1 RTYLPV
7 AVHAGFLGS
16 DAGKIAILERSV
28 AVAAVN
34 AHAAHVV
41 LMAEGR
47 VLHPRLVLP
56 GHILRALQL
65 GQHRAQR
72 HQHKKQTQDRHPRQ
86 RIGTAMK
93 KLRHR
98 ANGSLAVE
106 RAARSPARPNCGYK
120 TGLLDLSIRT
130 KPTIA
135 LKNSE
140 LYQQA
145 SIRRQ
150 RRSERTT
157 NLTRDGADSR
167 GFIAIVIPSAFR

>member
-1 RTYLPV
+1 
-7 AVHAGFLGS
+7 
-16 DAGKIAILERSV
+16 
-28 AVAAVN
+28 
-34 AHAAHVV
+34 
-41 LMAEGR
+41 
-47 VLHPRLVLP
+47 
-56 GHILRALQL
+56 
-65 GQHRAQR
+65 
-72 HQHKKQTQDRHPRQ
+72 
-86 RIGTAMK
+86 MK

-130 KPTIA
+130 KPTTA

-150 RRSERTT
+150 RRSERKK
-157 NLTRDGADSR
+157 NLTTDHTYSAESFTTETQSHRENQDEKWL
-167 GFIAIVIPSAFR
+167 AITRLPDYPVTR

>member
-1 RTYLPV
+1 
-7 AVHAGFLGS
+7 
-16 DAGKIAILERSV
+16 
-28 AVAAVN
+28 
-34 AHAAHVV
+34 
-41 LMAEGR
+41 MAERR

-56 GHILRALQL
+56 GDVRRALQL
-65 GQHRAQR
+65 GQHSAQR
-72 HQHKKQTQDRHPRQ
+72 YQNKKQTQDRHPRQ

-130 KPTIA
+130 KPTTA

-150 RRSERTT
+150 RRSEKTKT
-157 NLTRDGADSR
+157 S
-167 GFIAIVIPSAFR
+167 

>member
-1 RTYLPV
+1 MAALAADAFVHVDAVVEIDKIRQVVHPHPLQRFSRAIALPHRLQHGRARPYLPV
-7 AVHAGFLGS
+7 AVHAGLGRR
-16 DAGKIAILERSV
+16 DAGKIGILDGGV

-56 GHILRALQL
+56 GHVLRALQL

-106 RAARSPARPNCGYK
+106 RRARSHRAP
-120 TGLLDLSIRT
+120 
-130 KPTIA
+130 
-135 LKNSE
+135 E
-140 LYQQA
+140 LRLQNWVAGPEY
-145 SIRRQ
+145 
-150 RRSERTT
+150 
-157 NLTRDGADSR
+157 
-167 GFIAIVIPSAFR
+167 

>member
-1 RTYLPV
+1 
-7 AVHAGFLGS
+7 
-16 DAGKIAILERSV
+16 
-28 AVAAVN
+28 
-34 AHAAHVV
+34 
-41 LMAEGR
+41 
-47 VLHPRLVLP
+47 
-56 GHILRALQL
+56 
-65 GQHRAQR
+65 
-72 HQHKKQTQDRHPRQ
+72 
-86 RIGTAMK
+86 MK

-130 KPTIA
+130 KPTTA

-150 RRSERTT
+150 RRNQNQQLTT
-157 NLTRDGADSR
+157 DCTDSR
-167 GFIAIVIPSAFR
+167 GFKIAIVIPSAFRREEPALLSHHRYAVNRPLTQSLN